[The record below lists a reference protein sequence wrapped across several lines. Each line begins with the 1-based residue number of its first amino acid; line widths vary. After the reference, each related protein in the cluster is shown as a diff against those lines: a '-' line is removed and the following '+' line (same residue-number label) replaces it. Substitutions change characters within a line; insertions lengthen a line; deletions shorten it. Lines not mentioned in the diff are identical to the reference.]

1 MGESWIRNIRD
12 AGNILKRARNP
23 AELAKALLPNQWLTR
38 KVLNEDPA
46 ASGAASPSEIAESLR
61 KLRNQLK
68 AEALDENGQVD
79 YTKLRDSRTF
89 AEMKATSGL
98 LHAIDPGDL
107 SADDSRI
114 AFWINLYNVLAIHGV
129 LALGI
134 RESVMEIPSFFG
146 VVAYR
151 VGDFVLTLD
160 EIENGVLRR
169 NAPHPATGARLF
181 GDDDPRLG
189 LCPSHVDPRIHAA
202 LVCASTS
209 CPPVAFYEASKLDEQ
224 LDLATLDY
232 VASDVE
238 VDDARRVVRLP
249 MTFRYYQS
257 DFGRIQGVRIFLLKH
272 ARGEQRAA
280 LEAAFEAGYPVDYHR
295 YDWSLNSM
303 A

>member
-1 MGESWIRNIRD
+1 MSESWIRNIRD
-12 AGNILKRARNP
+12 AGDILKRARNP

-38 KVLNEDPA
+38 KVLNDDPA
-46 ASGAASPSEIAESLR
+46 ASSAASPSEIAEALR
-61 KLRNQLK
+61 KVRNQLK

-79 YTKLRDSRTF
+79 YTKLRASPTF
-89 AEMKATSGL
+89 AKMKATSGL
-98 LHAIDPGDL
+98 LQAIDPGDM
-107 SADDSRI
+107 SDDDSRI

-129 LALGI
+129 LELGI

-169 NAPHPATGARLF
+169 NARHPATGARLF

-224 LDLATLDY
+224 LDLASLNY

-238 VDDARRVVRLP
+238 VDDALLVVRLP
-249 MTFRYYQS
+249 ITFRYYQS
-257 DFGRIQGVRIFLLKH
+257 DFGRIQGVWIFLLKY
-272 ARGEQRAA
+272 ARGDQQVA
-280 LEAAFEAGYPVDYHR
+280 LEAAFEAGYPLDYHR

>member
-1 MGESWIRNIRD
+1 MAASWIRNLRD
-12 AGNILKRARNP
+12 AGDILKRARNP
-23 AELAKALLPNQWLTR
+23 AELVRALAPNQWLTR
-38 KVLNEDPA
+38 KILND
-46 ASGAASPSEIAESLR
+46 GAAATLGTSATELAEALR
-61 KLRNQLK
+61 KLRNDLK
-68 AEALDENGQVD
+68 SEALDENGQID
-79 YTKLRDSRTF
+79 YATLRASPTF
-89 AEMKATSGL
+89 AEMKKTSDL
-98 LHAIDPGDL
+98 LHATDP
-107 SADDSRI
+107 AEMTDDATRI

-169 NAPHPATGARLF
+169 NAPHPATGSRLF
-181 GDDDPRLG
+181 DDDDPRLA
-189 LCPSHVDPRIHAA
+189 LCPSRLDPRIHAA

-209 CPPVAFYEASKLDEQ
+209 CPPVSFYEASKLDAQ
-224 LDLATLDY
+224 LELATLNY

-238 VDDARRVVRLP
+238 VDDLNRVVRVP
-249 MTFRYYQS
+249 ITFRYYQS
-257 DFGRIQGVRIFLLKH
+257 DFGRAAGVRLFLVEH
-272 ARGEQRAA
+272 ARDAQREA
-280 LEAAFEAGYPVDYHR
+280 LEAAFEAGYELDYHR

>member
-1 MGESWIRNIRD
+1 MAASWIRNLRD
-12 AGNILKRARNP
+12 AGDILKRARNP
-23 AELAKALLPNQWLTR
+23 AELVRALAPNQWLTR
-38 KVLNEDPA
+38 KILND
-46 ASGAASPSEIAESLR
+46 GAAATLGTSATEVAEALR
-61 KLRNQLK
+61 KLRNDLK
-68 AEALDENGQVD
+68 SEALDENGQID
-79 YTKLRDSRTF
+79 YATLRASPTF
-89 AEMKATSGL
+89 AEMKKTSDL
-98 LHAIDPGDL
+98 LHATDP
-107 SADDSRI
+107 AEMTDDATRI

-169 NAPHPATGARLF
+169 NAPHPATGSRLF
-181 GDDDPRLG
+181 DDDDPRLA
-189 LCPSHVDPRIHAA
+189 LCPSRLDPRIHAA

-209 CPPVAFYEASKLDEQ
+209 CPPVSFYEASKLDAQ
-224 LDLATLDY
+224 LELATLNY

-238 VDDARRVVRLP
+238 VDDLNRVVRVP
-249 MTFRYYQS
+249 ITFRYYQS
-257 DFGRIQGVRIFLLKH
+257 DFGRAAGVRLFLVEH
-272 ARGEQRAA
+272 ARDAQREA
-280 LEAAFEAGYPVDYHR
+280 LEAAFEAGYELDYHR

>member
-12 AGNILKRARNP
+12 AGDILRRARNP
-23 AELAKALLPNQWLTR
+23 AELARALVPNHWLAR
-38 KVLNEDPA
+38 RVLNSEPA
-46 ASGAASPSEIAESLR
+46 AASSASASDVAEALR
-61 KLRNQLK
+61 KFRNQLK
-68 AEALDENGQVD
+68 AEALDEHGQVD
-79 YTKLRDSRTF
+79 YAKLRGSATF
-89 AEMKATSGL
+89 AEMKATSAL
-98 LHAIDPGDL
+98 LQNIDPL
-107 SADDSRI
+107 QMPDDATRT

-146 VVAYR
+146 TVAYR

-169 NAPHPATGARLF
+169 NAPHPARGSRLF
-181 GDDDPRLG
+181 DLDDPRLA
-189 LCPSHVDPRIHAA
+189 LCPSRLDPRIHAA

-224 LDLATLDY
+224 LELATLNY

-238 VDDARRVVRLP
+238 VDDVQCVVRVP
-249 MTFRYYQS
+249 ITFRYYQS
-257 DFGRIQGVRIFLLKH
+257 DFGRIAGVRIFLLKY
-272 ARGEQRAA
+272 ALGEQREA
-280 LEAAFEAGYPVDYHR
+280 LETAFEAGYELDYHR